1 MRQTAASKT
10 NVKLPV
16 FATSFIAGRLGM
28 KFVDP
33 AGRRFWFFSSETM
46 TQIRKTELISFNGVL
61 S

>member
-28 KFVDP
+28 KFVYP
-33 AGRRFWFFSSETM
+33 PGRRLWFFSSEAM
-46 TQIRKTELISFNGVL
+46 TLIRRTELINSNGVL